1 MTPEPEII
9 THSRPELHLWQ
20 YLHTKTDE
28 NMHPDGNLIGFR
40 RRRMTFDIY
49 RQ

>member
-28 NMHPDGNLIGFR
+28 NMPPWWRPDRLPQKED
-40 RRRMTFDIY
+40 DI
-49 RQ
+49 